1 MRFLRRRLLLVFVAF
16 VAVGLVLGDGAAK
29 RYAAS
34 TIETSVRRDVEGV
47 DDVDASISSFPFVG
61 RLLAQG
67 MVSHIELTLHEVV
80 GHRIPVE
87 EVRLEV
93 DGLQLDTGRLLDG
106 EIEVTDVDHVRVEAL
121 VTRDNVETVLGPL
134 TDVAFALADGTT
146 LRVRDGQ
153 VELGAGVSF
162 PLPGSDLLPCDASA
176 TIDDGEVR
184 ITCTS
189 DDLPQVVL
197 DAIGSLELRNR

>member
-1 MRFLRRRLLLVFVAF
+1 MGFLRRRLLLVVLAI
-16 VAVGLVLGDGAAK
+16 VVLVLVLGDGAAK
-29 RYAAS
+29 RYAES

-47 DDVDASISSFPFVG
+47 DDVDAAISSFPFVG
-61 RLLAQG
+61 RLLVQG
-67 MVSHIELTLHEVV
+67 KVSHIELTLHEVV

-87 EVRLEV
+87 EVRLSV
-93 DGLQLDTGRLLDG
+93 DGLELDQGRLLDG
-106 EIEVTDVDHVRVEAL
+106 DVEVTDVDHVRVEAV
-121 VTRDNVETVLGPL
+121 VTRENVETVLGPL

-162 PLPGSDLLPCDASA
+162 PLPGSNLLPCDASA

-189 DDLPQVVL
+189 ENLPPVVL
-197 DAIGSLELRNR
+197 DAIGSLELRSR